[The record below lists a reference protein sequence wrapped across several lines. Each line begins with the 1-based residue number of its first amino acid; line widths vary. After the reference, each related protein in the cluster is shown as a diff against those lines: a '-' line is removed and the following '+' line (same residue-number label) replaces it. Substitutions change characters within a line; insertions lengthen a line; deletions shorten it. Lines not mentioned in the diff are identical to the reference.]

1 MSNTG
6 RYKVINGELV
16 KISDRAFIPSH
27 VYFPKDS
34 IHTGGHFEHL
44 RDKPFA
50 TRSEKRE
57 YMREKGVIEA

>member
-1 MSNTG
+1 MSYTG
-6 RYKVINGELV
+6 KYKVIDGELIKV
-16 KISDRAFIPSH
+16 SDRAYIPSQ

-50 TRSEKRE
+50 TKSEKRN
-57 YMREKGVIEA
+57 YMKEKGIAEA